1 MADKKNG
8 VNQLAAPLE
17 ELRMQVVELE
27 LKARFWK
34 ANFEIRQYSLGF
46 DSLTEKYSEF
56 VTKQQQIDEA
66 TRAAFKEQVDK
77 LQSLGATVDQ
87 PTGNSTDAGPV
98 DNQAEVYP
106 SPALDEKQAEPADIP
121 TVETVTAD

>member
-8 VNQLAAPLE
+8 VNTLPEPLE
-17 ELRMQVVELE
+17 QLRMQVVELE

-56 VTKQQQIDEA
+56 VAKQQQIDEA
-66 TRAAFKEQVDK
+66 ARAQFADKVKE
-77 LQSLGATVDQ
+77 LQELGATVDQ
-87 PTGNSTDAGPV
+87 PGT
-98 DNQAEVYP
+98 DNQQT
-106 SPALDEKQAEPADIP
+106 LGDMIAEPSAEIN
-121 TVETVTAD
+121 VNEAVTAD